1 MANANPP
8 KKNQAW
14 STRITLTNYSNGD
27 IKTNP
32 TIAAGDFKIDID
44 GAGLNNFATLPTVSP
59 AGGDLV
65 LISFSAAEMN
75 GDIISFVWKDQTSPK
90 EWVDDSLTINTT
102 A

>member
-14 STRITLTNYSNGD
+14 STRISLEDYSTGELYVD
-27 IKTNP
+27 P
-32 TIAAGDFKIDID
+32 PIAAGDFKIDID

-59 AGGDLV
+59 AGGRAV
-65 LISFSAAEMN
+65 LITFSASEFN
-75 GDIISFVWKDQTSPK
+75 GDIIFLQGIDQTVPKQWKD
-90 EWVDDSLTINTT
+90 WSLTINTT